1 LSKFTSSIDPVAAV
15 CDRGYNKLTAPA
27 FSFLLPFMNG
37 KRFLFLGVLSLAA
50 AAAAQASLVFEKT
63 EIDLKP
69 AIGAAKVDAVFNYE
83 NKGDAPVHIKAVK
96 PSCGCTTAALAKAD
110 VAPGE
115 KGSITATFNIGD
127 RNGVQVKT
135 ITVDTD
141 DPKTP
146 QTVLTF
152 KADIAQLLELQP
164 SFVFWQANE
173 DAQPKTIMAKVG
185 KGVTV
190 SKLDVTPSSADFTA
204 KVEPGP
210 TAGEFKI
217 QIRPKATTTPV
228 NATFTIKP
236 DSKPEKVYYAT
247 ARVMPPGTAKP

>member
-1 LSKFTSSIDPVAAV
+1 
-15 CDRGYNKLTAPA
+15 
-27 FSFLLPFMNG
+27 MNG

-50 AAAAQASLVFEKT
+50 AATTQASLVFEKT

-69 AIGAAKVDAVFNYE
+69 EIGAAKVDAVFNYE
-83 NKGDAPVHIKAVK
+83 NKGDTPVHIKAVK

-135 ITVDTD
+135 ITVETD
-141 DPKTP
+141 DPKAA

-152 KADIAQLLELQP
+152 TADIAQLLELQP
-164 SFVFWQANE
+164 TFVFWQASE
-173 DAQPKTIMAKVG
+173 AAQPKTIIAKAA
-185 KGVTV
+185 KGQSVN
-190 SKLDVTPSSADFTA
+190 KLDVISSSADFTA
-204 KVEPGP
+204 KVEPGA

-217 QIRPKATTTPV
+217 QIQPKTTTKPL
-228 NATFTIKP
+228 NTTLTIKT
-236 DSKPEKVYYAT
+236 DSKPEKAFYAS